1 MRRKREDER
10 RMGAITRVSDAVTRL
25 SRGLAW
31 LELLACQL
39 LIAGFA
45 GLLIANVFMRY
56 VFAAPFYF
64 AEELAIYILI
74 WMAYLAIAATI
85 ARNEMVA
92 LTFAVELLPDS
103 TRLILDILVQLMI
116 LAMVVVLFRVSWA
129 WVNSPAAQFD
139 LALTLGLRKWPF
151 YMIMPIFFALASF
164 HTAANLLALLV
175 RLLVGAPPPPPPGA
189 DPVEII
195 R

>member
-1 MRRKREDER
+1 
-10 RMGAITRVSDAVTRL
+10 MGAISRISDRVMRL

-31 LELLACQL
+31 LELLLCQL
-39 LIAGFA
+39 LITGFA
-45 GLLIANVFMRY
+45 GLLLVNVIMRY
-56 VFAAPFYF
+56 VFSAPFFF

-92 LTFAVELLPDS
+92 LTFAVELLPERA
-103 TRLILDILVQLMI
+103 RLVLDILVQLLI

-164 HTAANLLALLV
+164 HTAANLLALVV
-175 RLLVGAPPPPPPGA
+175 RLLTGAPPRPPQGTA
-189 DPVEII
+189 PVEVI